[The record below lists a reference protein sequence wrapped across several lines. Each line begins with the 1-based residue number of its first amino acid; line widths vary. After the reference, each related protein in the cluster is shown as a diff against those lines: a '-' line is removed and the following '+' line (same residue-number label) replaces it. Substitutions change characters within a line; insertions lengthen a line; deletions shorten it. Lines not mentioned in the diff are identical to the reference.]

1 MNNNEL
7 TEHLLQHKQTI
18 SIAESCTGGYISHII
33 TSKNG
38 SSKYFS
44 GSIVAYSNNVKEN
57 ILGVNKND
65 IIKYGAVSK
74 QVVEQ
79 MASGVRQKLNSDFSI
94 ATSGIAGPDGGSKE
108 KPVGTIWIAVSSK
121 NGTISKMFSLN
132 GTRQENIKQS
142 SYEALEL
149 LKESLFFWFSLNLMS
164 ILTIIAMK
172 AHTGTEA
179 LSVSK

>member
-18 SIAESCTGGYISHII
+18 AIAESCTGGYISHII
-33 TSKNG
+33 TSKSG

-132 GTRQENIKQS
+132 GNRQENIKQS

-149 LKESLFFWFSLNLMS
+149 IKESLFF
-164 ILTIIAMK
+164 
-172 AHTGTEA
+172 
-179 LSVSK
+179 